1 MEYDSRVMY
10 TTGQKSGVMTIS
22 KGKESDEISGN
33 IELIDCS
40 LKNDDSKIRI
50 LSKKAI
56 VVMGVRKALTQFYH
70 LDQVCSPD

>member
-33 IELIDCS
+33 IELIDIEES
-40 LKNDDSKIRI
+40 DSCDGSEKSINSI
-50 LSKKAI
+50 LPLGS
-56 VVMGVRKALTQFYH
+56 GV
-70 LDQVCSPD
+70 